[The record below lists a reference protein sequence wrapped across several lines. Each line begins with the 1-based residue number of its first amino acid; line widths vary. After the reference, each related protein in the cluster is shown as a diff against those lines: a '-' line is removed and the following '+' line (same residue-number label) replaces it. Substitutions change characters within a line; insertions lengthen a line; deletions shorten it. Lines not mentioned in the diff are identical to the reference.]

1 LNFLVQKQLAHIEN
15 KMVVKIKVE
24 GFTEFEK
31 TITEMVKE
39 PKTIFVLF
47 SGSKDSTG
55 QSWCPDCVAGTKV
68 FTVL

>member
-1 LNFLVQKQLAHIEN
+1 
-15 KMVVKIKVE
+15 MVVKIKVE